1 MTLFERFPVGRSD
14 ATQFFLNVVTHIAR
28 KPPAEFSCCPDR
40 TVREGRVGVHA
51 GAGSV
56 RPGTHTIFPGSDD
69 PAFLLFVMA
78 GDKRV

>member
-1 MTLFERFPVGRSD
+1 MTLFERFPVRRAD
-14 ATQFFLNVVTHIAR
+14 ATQFFLNVVTDIER
-28 KPPAEFSCCPDR
+28 KPSVEFSCYPDR
-40 TVREGRVGVHA
+40 TVREGRVGMHA
-51 GAGSV
+51 GTRSV